1 MMLPGGLPTLKNLKT
16 SISALYYQSWHVLD
30 TIREGLESS

>member
-1 MMLPGGLPTLKNLKT
+1 MILHGGPPTLKNLKT

-30 TIREGLESS
+30 SIREGLESS